1 KEILKEIYNLN
12 CEIVYKDLKPYILA
26 LKEKI

>member
-1 KEILKEIYNLN
+1 KEIYNLN